1 MFNVS
6 LWLRAAAVSAVAVS
20 GVALAACG
28 GDDAKPATTAA
39 TTAASNATTKAAT
52 TAAATTAASGATGSA
67 GKVQI
72 ADNSFTPS
80 VKIKAGGK
88 VTWDWTGSAAPH
100 SVVGTSDNATT
111 LLKSERNSGGKGTY
125 EVTFP
130 TAGTYKYQCG
140 VHGPSMSG
148 EVIVE

>member
-20 GVALAACG
+20 GVTLAACG
-28 GDDAKPATTAA
+28 GDDAKPATAAA
-39 TTAASNATTKAAT
+39 TTAPTKAASGAT
-52 TAAATTAASGATGSA
+52 TAAAATTAASSATGQTA
-67 GKVQI
+67 KVQI

-80 VKIKAGGK
+80 VKVKAGGK
-88 VTWDWTGSAAPH
+88 VTWDWTGSSNPH

-140 VHGPSMSG
+140 VHGASMSG